1 MPRWPE
7 TGHIALA
14 LDIHEAVLPK
24 LGLEYYL
31 DETARHDP
39 AARLRCLEDAAA
51 KGWLGPRWPKLLAGI
66 HSMFRRKDC
75 PDFWPES
82 LDAISGLTGQEA
94 LVLLHYGHI
103 KLVHDGRGF
112 KDSKAYVY
120 STYGFAR

>member
-1 MPRWPE
+1 MTLRR
-7 TGHIALA
+7 AC
-14 LDIHEAVLPK
+14 AVLKTPRPK
-24 LGLEYYL
+24 AGWGRGGRSCWPGS
-31 DETARHDP
+31 TACSVGRT
-39 AARLRCLEDAAA
+39 A
-51 KGWLGPRWPKLLAGI
+51 
-66 HSMFRRKDC
+66 